1 MKVLFVLPPFDLSA
15 AFGSSTKMKRGFLP
29 SLGVG
34 YIGGILEAHGYETA
48 LLDAQ
53 VTSLDPLETVE
64 GILKEDPAIIGLS
77 VMSVYA
83 HAAYAV
89 ASELKAR
96 APHIVIVAGGPHC
109 TSNYKDVLN
118 ECSAIDMVIPGEGEY
133 PMLEVAN
140 KISAKEDYRAVNGI
154 SYRSDDGKVIMNDRG
169 ATAENLDDLPHP
181 VRHIY
186 RPYPYR
192 PLPNQ
197 VRREPATTSITSRG
211 CSWGKCTFCFQG
223 GVYSS
228 QYRRRSPRN
237 VVEELIPLVREDGM
251 REISFWDDTFAVNP
265 RWINEFCDELD
276 REKLDI
282 TWTCYGHMRSVRPDM
297 LKRMARSGCYNLYYG
312 FESGVQ
318 EILDLVKKGTT
329 RQRIRDAVKWARDAD
344 IEVRGSFILGFPT
357 ETPEQSL
364 ETIKFACELNADWMV
379 FFPYHVV
386 PGTPMEALA
395 HQDGRIIENMQL
407 VHFPEF
413 VSSGY
418 TDQEQLHNMVQSAY
432 KKYYLRPRY
441 WSLVARNL
449 IKRPYMFKYYYDA
462 VKFWLEL
469 TRGGGR
475 MDPAKPR
482 DEAPAPTT

>member
-1 MKVLFVLPPFDLSA
+1 MKVTFVLPPFDLSA

-34 YIGGILEAHGYETA
+34 YIAGILESRGHETD
-48 LLDAQ
+48 LVDAQ
-53 VTSLDPLETVE
+53 VTDLNPVETVDRVLE
-64 GILKEDPAIIGLS
+64 RDPAIIGLS
-77 VMSVYA
+77 VMGVYA
-83 HAAYAV
+83 HAAFAV
-89 ASELKAR
+89 AAELKSR
-96 APHIVIVAGGPHC
+96 APHILIVAGGPHC
-109 TSNYKDVLN
+109 TSNHVDVLN
-118 ECSAIDMVIPGEGEY
+118 ECPHIDVVIPGEGEY
-133 PMLEVAN
+133 PMAEIAEKYAAN
-140 KISAKEDYRAVNGI
+140 EDYRSVNGI
-154 SYRSDDGKVIMNDRG
+154 AYRSDDGKVIMNGRG
-169 ATAENLDDLPHP
+169 KTADDLDDLPHP
-181 VRHIY
+181 ARHLY
-186 RPYPYR
+186 RSYAYR

-223 GVYSS
+223 GIYSS
-228 QYRRRSPRN
+228 QYRRRSPKN

-276 REKLDI
+276 KEKLDI

-329 RQRIRDAVKWARDAD
+329 RQRIRDAVKWAKDAD

-364 ETIKFACELNADWMV
+364 ETIKFACSLNADWMI
-379 FFPYHVV
+379 FYPFHLN
-386 PGTPMEALA
+386 PGTPIEALA
-395 HQDGRIIENMQL
+395 HRDGRVISDMKL
-407 VHFPEF
+407 VHFPEY

-418 TDQEQLHNMVQSAY
+418 TDQQQLHEMIQRAY
-432 KKYYLRPRY
+432 RMYYLRPRY
-441 WSLVARNL
+441 WGLVMKNL
-449 IKRPYMFKYYYDA
+449 IRRPYMYKYYYDA
-462 VKFWLEL
+462 FKFWLEI
-469 TRGGGR
+469 TGGGGR
-475 MDPAKPR
+475 TDAPEV
-482 DEAPAPTT
+482 DEAPASVT